1 MTRKKRK
8 RADGLTCQERI
19 TSEVHIK
26 ALLGRT
32 CKGCKRAC
40 LNTFLSGQAFRD
52 LLEFR
57 QRWVDIHKVDQ
68 DRIVFDKMKALKA
81 ASTEST
87 VAWTFNGNGRFQRLW
102 GAASRG
108 ADGPPADLRFVTKPK
123 SQTIGN
129 CSTARVVSFLQTL
142 YDSVAETLPD
152 VRDDGIELSIFG
164 GGESVDPYA
173 TVDLPPALMEPVKR
187 QKVRRYKQGLKV
199 HVEREPETSG
209 VEERYLPPGTMKEYY
224 EQFKCLDDSVS
235 FSTFWRVWRTEFN
248 YLKFRGV
255 TSHAQCSCCI
265 HHRLLLKELA
275 PYIHAHAKQ
284 ASLFHLHLA
293 AQYRDRMIY
302 WSFRGSSRLRVMGHL
317 TIIQDGMDQAK
328 FALPRT
334 RLVLAKDLATLQ
346 RPKLGVIGVIAHGWS
361 FLMAISN
368 PDQPKDSSCMAD
380 LFCHMLTRLE
390 RLGIIFGA
398 SMKHLRS
405 GHSHED
411 IDQTFGGC
419 SLFIIRH
426 GKLLETPDDFCKV
439 IQSYV
444 NTAPRPFEE
453 QRAVVKLD
461 QHRPWKE
468 FLSLAVPVTT
478 QGMGGP
484 GAPHQFDV
492 SRREDLGS
500 SAPLML
506 MSFTFHSVHVVSDLC

>member
-1 MTRKKRK
+1 M
-8 RADGLTCQERI
+8 
-19 TSEVHIK
+19 
-26 ALLGRT
+26 
-32 CKGCKRAC
+32 
-40 LNTFLSGQAFRD
+40 
-52 LLEFR
+52 
-57 QRWVDIHKVDQ
+57 
-68 DRIVFDKMKALKA
+68 
-81 ASTEST
+81 
-87 VAWTFNGNGRFQRLW
+87 
-102 GAASRG
+102 
-108 ADGPPADLRFVTKPK
+108 TKPK

-390 RLGIIFGA
+390 RLGVRLKDTTFHLVADNTSRETKNSTTLRLLTALVQRSSQAWVGSMFSILIA
-398 SMKHLRS
+398 SRFDCWWVWLQGEAS
-405 GHSHED
+405 N
-411 IDQTFGGC
+411 
-419 SLFIIRH
+419 
-426 GKLLETPDDFCKV
+426 P
-439 IQSYV
+439 
-444 NTAPRPFEE
+444 PRNHIWSIYEAFEE
-453 QRAVVKLD
+453 WPQ
-461 QHRPWKE
+461 P
-468 FLSLAVPVTT
+468 
-478 QGMGGP
+478 
-484 GAPHQFDV
+484 
-492 SRREDLGS
+492 RR
-500 SAPLML
+500 
-506 MSFTFHSVHVVSDLC
+506 H